1 MGVNLEAESLYVLT
15 HSGYVGTLI
24 YNNWGVDTEDFAYVL
39 RFESG
44 EGLRHFLRRSSVRF
58 EHGCK
63 SYSDSELLP

>member
-1 MGVNLEAESLYVLT
+1 LEAESLYVLT
-15 HSGYVGTLI
+15 YSGYVGTLI
-24 YNNWGVDTEDFAYVL
+24 YNNWGVDTEDFAHVL